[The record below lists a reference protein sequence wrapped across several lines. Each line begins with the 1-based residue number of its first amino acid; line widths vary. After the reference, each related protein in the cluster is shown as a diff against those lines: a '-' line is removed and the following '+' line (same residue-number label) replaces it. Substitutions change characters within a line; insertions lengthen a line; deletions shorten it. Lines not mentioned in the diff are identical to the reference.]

1 MFVFC
6 QSLKHQNQQI
16 RDNYVQWY
24 ENKYENANHIIP
36 EPPHLPPIPEMT
48 KVQKNEKK
56 QSLMINEARN
66 KLQIECQ
73 VLGDSEDNKTEI
85 IQSEDEQEIDHV
97 DDLQSQAFELSQ
109 LTTKLFPTYMKSVQK
124 FENIFLS

>member
-1 MFVFC
+1 
-6 QSLKHQNQQI
+6 
-16 RDNYVQWY
+16 
-24 ENKYENANHIIP
+24 
-36 EPPHLPPIPEMT
+36 MT

-85 IQSEDEQEIDHV
+85 IQSDDEQEIDHV